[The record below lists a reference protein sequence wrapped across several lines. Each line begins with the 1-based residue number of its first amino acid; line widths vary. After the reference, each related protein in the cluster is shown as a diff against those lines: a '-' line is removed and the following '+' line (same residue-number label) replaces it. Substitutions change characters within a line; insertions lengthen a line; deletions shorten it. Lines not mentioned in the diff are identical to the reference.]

1 MLMIWKGFKEAVD
14 PESWSKLHSFYAILN
29 SFFYWY
35 TPLTKSFATSVSI
48 FPLNDIPSYN
58 IQFQVVLRKKEEIP
72 TICFMLTWICWHTE
86 YNLIL
91 FSEEVFLVFN
101 ILWFSP
107 KNYALQFPI
116 NWIKQQVD
124 FSETFGI

>member
-35 TPLTKSFATSVSI
+35 TSLTKSFATSASI

-72 TICFMLTWICWHTE
+72 TICFMLAWICWHTE

-101 ILWFSP
+101 ILWFP
-107 KNYALQFPI
+107 HKNYALHFPI

-124 FSETFGI
+124 FSETSGI